1 MVRGE
6 EMHLQVPP
14 DPRFG
19 HYVRDQLL
27 AFARSHGIASADLG
41 DFVTAVSEALANAI
55 EHSHTTDAIEVSAF
69 VMGRDQVIATVVDHG
84 IGFSPRDAGVEPAL
98 PDALAEHG
106 RGLPIMRRYSDIFS
120 IRSAPGQGTT
130 VTLGRYVRPRSRA
143 RRSNRLAL

>member
-1 MVRGE
+1 M
-6 EMHLQVPP
+6 QVPP

-19 HYVRDQLL
+19 RYVRDQLL
-27 AFARSHGIASADLG
+27 AFARGHGIASAELG

-55 EHSHTTDAIEVSAF
+55 EHSHTTDDIEITAF

-84 IGFSPRDAGVEPAL
+84 IGFAPRDAAVEPLL

-106 RGLPIMRRYSDIFS
+106 RGLPIMRRFSDIFS

-130 VTLGRYVRPRSRA
+130 VTLGRYLRRRSRPRRG
-143 RRSNRLAL
+143 NRLPL